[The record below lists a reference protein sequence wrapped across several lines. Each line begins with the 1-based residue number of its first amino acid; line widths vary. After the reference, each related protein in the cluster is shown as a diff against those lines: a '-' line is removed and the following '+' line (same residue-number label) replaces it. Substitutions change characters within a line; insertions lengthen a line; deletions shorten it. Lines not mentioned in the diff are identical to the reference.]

1 MYVNKQ
7 FMEKVSDIIADFL
20 KKNNMKNIFAITGG
34 ASIHLIH
41 SISKKKGMRCIY
53 NHHEQ
58 AGAGADGLS
67 RSSSSPSCAIATSG
81 PGATNL
87 ITGIG
92 CSWFDSVPVIYITG
106 QVTTFR
112 LKKELKIRQLGFQE
126 TEIVSIVKSITKYA
140 KQILKPEEILYELKN
155 LFI

>member
-1 MYVNKQ
+1 
-7 FMEKVSDIIADFL
+7 
-20 KKNNMKNIFAITGG
+20 
-34 ASIHLIH
+34 
-41 SISKKKGMRCIY
+41 MRCIY

-58 AGAGADGLS
+58 AGAMGADGLS
-67 RSSSSPSCAIATSG
+67 RSNSSPSCAIATSG

-140 KQILKPEEILYELKN
+140 KQILRPEEILYRARKISLYSKRRPTRSCVN
-155 LFI
+155 